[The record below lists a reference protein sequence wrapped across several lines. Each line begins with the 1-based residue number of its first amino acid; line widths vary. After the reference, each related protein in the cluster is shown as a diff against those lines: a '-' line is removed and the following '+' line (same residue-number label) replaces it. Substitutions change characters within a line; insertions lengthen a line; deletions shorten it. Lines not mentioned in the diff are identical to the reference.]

1 MQAPLQEAV
10 SPQGLP
16 ILVKNPFLSSDFIN
30 WKESTGSYCANPEKV
45 YRVFQIGWKDM
56 QVLLNAILHPE
67 ERILILEK
75 ANEENR
81 RVNVR

>member
-1 MQAPLQEAV
+1 
-10 SPQGLP
+10 
-16 ILVKNPFLSSDFIN
+16 
-30 WKESTGSYCANPEKV
+30 
-45 YRVFQIGWKDM
+45 M
-56 QVLLNAILHPE
+56 QVLLNAILQPE